1 MAYNEAVKEVAVQEP
16 DFMRMLYSFRAENAR
31 GVELM
36 LSIFNMVKSLKP
48 LQEQTGKPSE
58 LKKEDS
64 SVTGQLWSEIDR
76 FRNCNDSYEEIY
88 NILRNLIGS

>member
-16 DFMRMLYSFRAENAR
+16 DFSRLLYSFRSENAR

-36 LSIFNMVKSLKP
+36 QSIFNMVKSLKP
-48 LQEQTGKPSE
+48 LPESPSRLSD
-58 LKKEDS
+58 LKKEDG
-64 SVTGQLWSEIDR
+64 SVTGQLWAEVDR

-88 NILRNLIGS
+88 NHLRNLIGS